1 MTFTYDL
8 SEDDVNLLN
17 ISRVRL
23 ELGDTTANAGVR
35 PNGSNLTDEEILLWL
50 DEQDNDIMQTVARAC
65 AALAN
70 MWTNVANITVGPR
83 REELGQIAKGWA
95 DRAAQALPFV
105 DASYQ
110 VNVVPVDHVHDPYTF
125 RSEDESG
132 I

>member
-8 SEDDVNLLN
+8 SSVNENALN

-35 PNGSNLTDEEILLWL
+35 PSGSNLTDEEILLWL
-50 DEQDNDIMQTVARAC
+50 EEEGNDIMQTVARAC

-95 DRAAQALPFV
+95 DRALQALPS
-105 DASYQ
+105 DANYQ
-110 VNVVPVDHVHDPYTF
+110 VKVIAVDQVHDPYQV
-125 RSEDESG
+125 RPEDESG
-132 I
+132 L